1 VEGAE
6 MNAAK
11 IKNSLIAVP
20 ASAFHD
26 FHKEVFFQ
34 LVILANCV
42 DNFIELDFDKIILAA
57 K

>member
-26 FHKEVFFQ
+26 FHKEVFFR